1 MALCLVLTTRFFSIS
16 GIFHR
21 SILSHY
27 FLLFWPFL
35 LLHDFPSFLAAW
47 WFDWLW
53 PTDSVMRSQNSSSP
67 APLWWSNGRGGDL
80 CLRQIL
86 PFHPPFSSSLFVAD
100 LPLKGYQ
107 CLHPLVWFNW
117 LFERVDHIKCY
128 RPVLTPA
135 FVHYKV
141 PLETHCS
148 EYIQNRCTLCGD
160 GRDEQVFKVEG
171 EVLTF

>member
-1 MALCLVLTTRFFSIS
+1 MALCSVLTTRFFSIS

-100 LPLKGYQ
+100 LPPQRLSVFTSSCVIQLAFRKGGSHKVLPTGAHTGLCPLQ
-107 CLHPLVWFNW
+107 GPLRNTLQRVHPEQMYIVWRWKRWTSF
-117 LFERVDHIKCY
+117 
-128 RPVLTPA
+128 
-135 FVHYKV
+135 
-141 PLETHCS
+141 
-148 EYIQNRCTLCGD
+148 
-160 GRDEQVFKVEG
+160 
-171 EVLTF
+171 